1 MGKLCTVSLV
11 ADSGLILGLNWI
23 DVAIIAV
30 AIGIGVWGWRM
41 GILRASVALLAIV
54 VGVLLAGMYHERV
67 FVDLA
72 IAEMPS
78 GAMRVA
84 SFAVILALVSVGGY
98 VIGTFLR
105 GLASVLLLGWADRA
119 AGALFG
125 VAFGLLLM
133 QAVIAIVVLAG
144 LDDANGEIGESVL
157 GWVMLDNVPVVRALL
172 PSEFDLAIQQFVA
185 EVDTLRSTVDVA
197 QGPLGGG

>member
-1 MGKLCTVSLV
+1 M
-11 ADSGLILGLNWI
+11 
-23 DVAIIAV
+23 
-30 AIGIGVWGWRM
+30 GWRL

-72 IAEMPS
+72 IAESPS
-78 GAMRVA
+78 GVMRTA

-125 VAFGLLLM
+125 VLFGLVLA

-157 GWVMLDNVPVVRALL
+157 GWAMMDNAPVVRALL
-172 PSEFDLAIQQFVA
+172 PAEFDLAIQQFVA
-185 EVDTLRSTVDVA
+185 EVDTLRSTVDSTVDGA

>member
-1 MGKLCTVSLV
+1 M
-11 ADSGLILGLNWI
+11 ADSGLVLGLSWI
-23 DVAIIAV
+23 DFAIMGVAIA
-30 AIGIGVWGWRM
+30 IGVWGWRM
-41 GILRASVALLAIV
+41 GILQASVALLAIV

-72 IAEMPS
+72 IAESPS
-78 GAMRVA
+78 GAMQAA

-125 VAFGLLLM
+125 VLFGLVLA
-133 QAVIAIVVLAG
+133 QALIAIVVFAG

-157 GWVMLDNVPVVRALL
+157 GWVMMDNVPIVRALL

-185 EVDTLRSTVDVA
+185 EVDTLRSAVDGA

>member
-1 MGKLCTVSLV
+1 M
-11 ADSGLILGLNWI
+11 
-23 DVAIIAV
+23 
-30 AIGIGVWGWRM
+30 
-41 GILRASVALLAIV
+41 
-54 VGVLLAGMYHERV
+54 
-67 FVDLA
+67 
-72 IAEMPS
+72 
-78 GAMRVA
+78 
-84 SFAVILALVSVGGY
+84 
-98 VIGTFLR
+98 
-105 GLASVLLLGWADRA
+105 
-119 AGALFG
+119 
-125 VAFGLLLM
+125 AFGLLLM